1 MPIRCTYLK
10 CRLKNCPGCPY
21 RLTSSIDKFHQHLIR
36 FIGHSRHAFVLTRL
50 EQEWQ
55 GQNVLVF
62 TEFIMNSSI
71 KSLQPNRRVFML
83 QAAVATGTL
92 ATVCAAQAQ
101 ALSESDPQASAL
113 GYKAD
118 GSKVDKA
125 KFPKY
130 ASGQACNN
138 CAVFI
143 GKAGDATGGCS
154 IFAGKQ
160 VSGKGWCNAYV
171 KKG

>member
-1 MPIRCTYLK
+1 
-10 CRLKNCPGCPY
+10 
-21 RLTSSIDKFHQHLIR
+21 LIR
-36 FIGHSRHAFVLTRL
+36 LIGHSRHAFLLARL
-50 EQEWQ
+50 EQECR

-62 TEFIMNSSI
+62 TQFIMNSSI

-101 ALSESDPQASAL
+101 AALSESDPQAAAL
-113 GYKAD
+113 GYKID
-118 GSKVDKA
+118 GTKVDKA
-125 KFPKY
+125 KYPKY
-130 ASGQACNN
+130 AAGQVCNN

-143 GKAGDATGGCS
+143 GKATDANGGCS

-160 VSGKGWCNAYV
+160 VAGKGWCNAYV